1 MSRRSVSTTGVR
13 SAQRAGKRIVDA
25 HKDAGMDITAQ
36 LLASWR
42 AAEAAVEVA
51 QPGTAARRI
60 AELRAE
66 LAKAAYRAHV
76 DGVFEELVH
85 SEDDSLAA
93 DHQSGAWPHQTRA
106 AAGGA
111 PR

>member
-1 MSRRSVSTTGVR
+1 
-13 SAQRAGKRIVDA
+13 
-25 HKDAGMDITAQ
+25 MDITAQ

-42 AAEAAVEVA
+42 TAEAAVEAA

-66 LAKAAYRAHV
+66 IAKAAYRAHV
-76 DGVFEELVH
+76 DGVFDELVH
-85 SEDDSLAA
+85 SEDDSPAA
-93 DHQSGAWPHQTRA
+93 DVQIGAWPHQTRA